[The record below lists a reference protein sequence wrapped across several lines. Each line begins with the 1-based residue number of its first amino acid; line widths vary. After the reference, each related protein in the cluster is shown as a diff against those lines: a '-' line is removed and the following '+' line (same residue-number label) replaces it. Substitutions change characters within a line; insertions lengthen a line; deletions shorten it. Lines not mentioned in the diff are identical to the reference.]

1 MESMLTLAMEQ
12 PVKKNTLK
20 KYKIACVGLSPLGS
34 YLTTTSVSQAQ
45 VILLPQPPE

>member
-20 KYKIACVGLSPLGS
+20 KYKIACITGSPSVRISPHRNLCFPGS
-34 YLTTTSVSQAQ
+34 SD
-45 VILLPQPPE
+45 LPALAS

>member
-20 KYKIACVGLSPLGS
+20 KYKIACIGLPPLGS
-34 YLTTTSVSQAQ
+34 HLTATSVSQAQ
-45 VILLPQPPE
+45 VIFLP